1 MNTVNLVGRLTRD
14 PEVRSTASDVKV
26 ARFSLAINRI
36 GEGADFPNCV
46 AFNKTAEILGSY
58 AKKGSRIGVV
68 GHLQTGSYEKD
79 GQKVYTTD
87 VIVDRLD
94 LLDSRQESEPPK
106 NPEPAFKEVTADT
119 DMPF

>member
-1 MNTVNLVGRLTRD
+1 MNSVNLVGRLTRD
-14 PEVRSTASDVKV
+14 PEVRSTANDVKV

-46 AFNKTAEILGSY
+46 AFNKTAEILTSY
-58 AKKGSRIGVV
+58 TKKGSRIGVV

-87 VIVDRLD
+87 VIVDRVD
-94 LLDSRQESEPPK
+94 LLDSRQDGEPPK
-106 NPEPAFKEVTADT
+106 NPEPVFKEVTADA

>member
-14 PEVRSTASDVKV
+14 PEIRSTANDVKV

-58 AKKGSRIGVV
+58 TRKGSRIGVV

-79 GQKVYTTD
+79 GAKVYTTD
-87 VIVDRLD
+87 VIVDRVD
-94 LLDSRQESEPPK
+94 LLDSRQDNEPPK
-106 NPEPAFKEVTADT
+106 NPEPVFKEVTADA
-119 DMPF
+119 DVPF